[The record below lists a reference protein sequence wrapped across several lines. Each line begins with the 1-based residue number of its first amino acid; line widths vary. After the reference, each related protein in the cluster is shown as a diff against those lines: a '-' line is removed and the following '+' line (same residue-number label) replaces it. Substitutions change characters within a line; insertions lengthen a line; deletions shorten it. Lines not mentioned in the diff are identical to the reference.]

1 MAGKGIK
8 KVLEFIGFEDEGGY
22 AETEEYTE
30 ESENVNSNETQD
42 EEPAFQRKKGSSK
55 VLNIHTNNL
64 AKVIIVK
71 PTDYEEA
78 TNICDNLKNRKI
90 IVVNTNSLEQKVA
103 QRLLD
108 FIGGACYALSGD
120 LQQVENGIYILSPSN
135 VEVTSD
141 LKSELSNKGIFN
153 WNK

>member
-8 KVLEFIGFEDEGGY
+8 KVLEFIGFEDEGDY
-22 AETEEYTE
+22 NRERDYLE
-30 ESENVNSNETQD
+30 ESDDVSQKEITYEGETS
-42 EEPAFQRKKGSSK
+42 FNRKKTK

-71 PTDYEEA
+71 PTEFEEA
-78 TNICDNLKNRKI
+78 TNITDNIKGRKI
-90 IVVNTNSLEQKVA
+90 VVVNTNSLEAKVA

-108 FIGGACYALSGD
+108 FIGGACYALAGD

-135 VEVTSD
+135 VEVTNE
-141 LKSELSNKGIFN
+141 LKNELSSKGIFN